1 MKPSYTVC
9 NFSSQLSGE
18 VRSQHTIRPTQKMQI
33 EHGVIGPN
41 VYRKKKKKKNW
52 QWFITHKNL
61 SHVNDANVKVRS
73 CEVYIVPVR

>member
-41 VYRKKKKKKNW
+41 VYRKKKKKKKTDSDLLHTR
-52 QWFITHKNL
+52 IYHT
-61 SHVNDANVKVRS
+61 
-73 CEVYIVPVR
+73 